1 MAKIS
6 IQKPTDQPSGKVRL
20 LNELR
25 VNFNRADLDNFR
37 IIVAFA
43 KVGPLLRLQQD
54 IRNWINNG
62 KTVEAIFGIDAKGTS
77 YQALE
82 FALANFNQ
90 THIAYSSGVCSPTF
104 HPKIYLFTGKDKAVA
119 YVGSNNLTVGGT
131 ETNLETHIKF
141 ELLLPD
147 DNDILLELQDCWDD
161 SLQIARELDA
171 DLLKALLESG
181 LAPNESETRKTAV
194 GQRIRTAKKPQPT
207 FPKLKVTPPS
217 AIPKENLRKPKKK
230 KEAAPVPVPEKAPF
244 SEVSTIAVEA
254 LVIQIIPHHNG
265 EVFLSKT
272 AVDQNPEFFG
282 WPFTG
287 KTVPKK
293 PTNPAYPQ
301 REPDPIVNIIV
312 FSSSGLPIISYA
324 DFNLNT
330 VYYEPKS
337 EIRITVP
344 QDVVQATPEYSVMVM
359 KQAEIDQPYD
369 YDIEIY
375 IPGSEQYNAYLS
387 ACNQTMP
394 SGGKK
399 VARKFGWL

>member
-25 VNFNRADLDNFR
+25 VNLNRADLDKFR

-54 IRNWINNG
+54 IQNWINNG
-62 KTVEAIFGIDAKGTS
+62 KTVEAIFGIDARGTS

-82 FALANFNQ
+82 FALANFRQ
-90 THIAYSSGVCSPTF
+90 THIAYSSGVFSPTF
-104 HPKIYLFTGKDKAVA
+104 HPKIYLFTGEDKAVA

-141 ELLLPD
+141 ELVLPN
-147 DNDILLELQDCWDD
+147 DNDILLELQECWNDA
-161 SLQIARELDA
+161 LQIARDLDS
-171 DLLKALLESG
+171 DLLKELLDSG
-181 LAPNESETRKTAV
+181 LAPNESETRKIAAEEGT
-194 GQRIRTAKKPQPT
+194 RTAKKSQPT
-207 FPKLKVTPPS
+207 FPKLKVIPPS
-217 AIPKENLRKPKKK
+217 PIPKENLRKPKKK
-230 KEAAPVPVPEKAPF
+230 KAAIPAPVPGKVPP
-244 SEVSTIAVEA
+244 SEITTITVEA
-254 LVIQIIPHHNG
+254 LVIQIVPHHNG

-272 AVDQNPEFFG
+272 AIDQNPEFFG

-287 KTVPKK
+287 RTVPKK
-293 PTNPAYPQ
+293 LTNPAYPQ
-301 REPDPIVNIIV
+301 REPDPAVNIIV
-312 FSSSGLPIISYA
+312 FSSSGSPIISHT

-375 IPGSEQYNAYLS
+375 TPGSEQYNAYLG

-394 SGGKK
+394 SGGKP